1 MPRSPV
7 EVVITQYRYKKSTV
21 REKVRVTKKVNGKNT
36 TVWEERNV
44 TKNVM
49 TRDTVILPVTPEQI
63 RVRQSR
69 SYEDVPTIG
78 KGTYT
83 KPGAVGQRIITL
95 DSFFTNRGSY
105 LQTSQR
111 KFGFKSAKDHAKWF
125 KDRLGADTWLI
136 EVRITALGV
145 RGFFN
150 LREFEWNT
158 EGGISDLSYTM
169 TWVERNVPKVSTRKL
184 K

>member
-7 EVVITQYRYKKSTV
+7 DVVITQYRYKPSTV
-21 REKVRVTKKVNGKNT
+21 RQRVKVKKKVNGKYV
-36 TVWEERNV
+36 TVWEYRNV

-63 RVRQSR
+63 RVRRSR
-69 SYEDVPTIG
+69 VFDDVPTIG
-78 KGTYT
+78 KRVYT
-83 KPGAVGQRIITL
+83 RTGALGGRSITL
-95 DSFFTNRGSY
+95 SSFFTNQGSY

-111 KFGFKSAKDHAKWF
+111 RYGFKSPKEHAAWF
-125 KDRLGADTWLI
+125 DARLNADTWLI
-136 EVRITALGV
+136 EVRSTALGI

-169 TWVERNVPKVSTRKL
+169 TWVERNVPKVTTRKL

>member
-7 EVVITQYRYKKSTV
+7 DVVITQYRYKKTTV
-21 REKVRVTKKVNGKNT
+21 RQQVRVTKKVNGKNI

-44 TKNVM
+44 SKNVM

-63 RVRQSR
+63 RVRRSR
-69 SYEDVPTIG
+69 SFDDVPTIG
-78 KGTYT
+78 KGVYT
-83 KPGAVGQRIITL
+83 RTGALGGRTITL
-95 DSFFTNRGSY
+95 SSFFTNRGSY

-111 KFGFKSAKDHAKWF
+111 QFGFKSPKDHAAWF
-125 KDRLGADTWLI
+125 DARLNADTWLI
-136 EVRITALGV
+136 EVRSTALGI

-158 EGGISDLSYTM
+158 IAGVSDIDYTM